1 MFHHSLIRP
10 FLTLSLSLS
19 SFVLFSIQKNA
30 DAAEDQGRAGKKQ
43 KKKGGAAGGA
53 ALPLPAAQRQRIA
66 KMFSAA
72 AAGGSSSSVSAAAA
86 GAGAGRG
93 GKQAAAAA
101 AAADPAA
108 GDALLDDI
116 LGDIDEPS
124 STKPK
129 AGTRKAAASAVP
141 VAFAAPPRASAA
153 ALRAASLAKV
163 EAAEPAAVEVEEE
176 EEEEEP
182 AAAAAEGVEAEEPE
196 AAPAAA
202 RAAAALHPAAARIK
216 AEAGASKPKAA
227 AAAPLGTP
235 AAAAK
240 TTGGASSPSAVVTP
254 YRTPAPAVP
263 ASAEDPL
270 LETPATGAP
279 AAGWAAQYDDLGAE
293 VVADGEGEEAPAAA
307 SAPSSPS
314 VALAAAPLSD
324 DAPLPLEKDGSLPFF
339 LLDAHE
345 EWATPGVVYL
355 FGKVPLPSAPAA
367 PAAPAGSAA
376 AASGSSSPAAAAA
389 GNGAPQRFVSCC
401 AVVRNAHRSVV
412 FVPREP
418 LFGADEEGAAEIDAL
433 EHELASAVAEGGEA
447 GAARER
453 TARPALLRALHAAA
467 SDLKAEVRALLSS
480 HGVKSFSLKPVR
492 RSYPGVGAPPAAAR
506 GVAAAMGWGN
516 AGAAAGGWAIKAR
529 FPAACPLLPVGLSG
543 AHFAATF
550 GGNQSALEALLV
562 KRRVRGAVWLR
573 LGGGA
578 AGGGAGGAPA
588 APPAPPLRRVAA
600 AQQVSWC
607 ALEVELA
614 AGPKAVSPAPDDGWG
629 SRPPPP
635 LTVAAVKVTAAAA
648 PAGGKSAGGANEILA
663 LSVVHLRDSVPCDRP
678 LSRAAWSPPSPSSG
692 PSSLSTLRSF
702 TILRRVEPGKPFP
715 PGLDAAV
722 ARANAAAAAA
732 AQQQRRRGGA
742 GAAAPADDEA
752 DGPAL
757 SALPTE
763 KALLSAALA
772 RLRALDAD
780 VLLGHNA
787 AAFDLE
793 LVLHRALQ
801 LGVPQWSRLGRLRR
815 TKPPRASSGG
825 SGGGGGSGGPGGGG
839 ASPQLVTALAGR
851 LLCDTYLSSR
861 ELVREVDYTLT
872 TMARSLLGQA
882 RSELPPAAV
891 RAAFDDP
898 RGGAAKLLG
907 AARHAEGDAWL
918 ALGLAATLNVLPLT
932 RALACLSGSLWSRAL
947 LGQRAGRIEMLLLH
961 ELRARKML
969 LPDRWSARDR
979 ERLLSEAGGG
989 GAGAATKG
997 PQYSGGLVLEPKK
1010 GLYESFVLL
1019 LDFNS
1024 LYPSIIQEYNLC
1036 WTTVDCSPAVAGG
1049 GGGGKAPSSPAAVLP
1064 PPPASEADLAVLPTV
1079 IRGLVARRRAVKDL
1093 LRSERDPTRRAQLD
1107 LRQQALKLTANSMYG
1122 CLGFSA
1128 SRFHARDL
1136 AELVTSQGREVL
1148 QATVD
1153 LVRAGVG
1160 ADVVYG
1166 DTDSIMVS
1174 AGAADLPSALQ
1185 LGARIKREVN
1195 RRYRTLEI
1203 ELDGVYSRML
1213 LLKKKKYAAVKVEPG
1228 KVAADGVSPVLTR
1241 EAKGLD
1247 IVRRDWCPL
1256 AKDAGSRALDA
1267 ILGGGGGGG
1276 GGGSGSGGSAGGE
1289 SAPPSDDVV
1298 GAIHDALRDVAAKC
1312 AAAQVPLHKFVITK
1326 QLTRRPEDYPDASNQ
1341 PHVQVALRRK
1351 AKGDARD
1358 ATQQGETVPYIIC
1371 VDGPGVVG
1379 EGEKPESAAA
1389 AAAED
1394 ADGPAAPPPP
1404 PLLAGLPLASRAFHP
1419 DEVRASAGRLAVDLE
1434 YYLGNQVLPVVSR
1447 LCAPIEGA
1455 CDAGQLAECLGLDSA
1470 KYKSSSAG
1478 AGGGPSHYGG
1488 SLAAAAREAA
1498 MLGGGPWLDDD
1509 ARFESCPKLLLRAPD
1524 SGSASR
1530 RVFAFVGAEAVASGE
1545 VEAERALEIPSSSS
1559 SSAGNPPPH
1568 RLTAAQLA
1576 NAAALACRRVFRE
1589 YYDAPAVSDDE
1600 LAPAAT
1606 RDACLRVSSSSAAS
1620 SAAPSG
1626 DLPADPTSSARM
1638 HRALPEAEAYARLSA
1653 LWRSLDPARAAAAA
1667 ERKAEA
1673 AAAKGGAPPAVAGEA
1688 ALRLGPIARELQA
1701 AADVAAKARDAAA
1714 YRWVNVASLFAC

>member
-1 MFHHSLIRP
+1 
-10 FLTLSLSLS
+10 
-19 SFVLFSIQKNA
+19 
-30 DAAEDQGRAGKKQ
+30 
-43 KKKGGAAGGA
+43 
-53 ALPLPAAQRQRIA
+53 
-66 KMFSAA
+66 MFSAAA
-72 AAGGSSSSVSAAAA
+72 AAGGSSSAAGGAAGASRGKQRAAA
-86 GAGAGRG
+86 GP
-93 GKQAAAAA
+93 
-101 AAADPAA
+101 AADPAA

-116 LGDIDEPS
+116 LGDIDEP
-124 STKPK
+124 TAAAAKPK
-129 AGTRKAAASAVP
+129 AAAAKKAASAAAAAP
-141 VAFAAPPRASAA
+141 VTDSFSAPPRASAA

-163 EAAEPAAVEVEEE
+163 EAAEPTAVEEA
-176 EEEEEP
+176 EEEEP
-182 AAAAAEGVEAEEPE
+182 AAAAAAKGMEVEEL
-196 AAPAAA
+196 AAPPAAA
-202 RAAAALHPAAARIK
+202 SALHPVAVRIK
-216 AEAGASKPKAA
+216 AEAGAAKPKAA
-227 AAAPLGTP
+227 PSLGTP

-240 TTGGASSPSAVVTP
+240 KDSSSNSAAASSIVTP

-263 ASAEDPL
+263 PTEDR
-270 LETPATGAP
+270 LETPSTGAP

-293 VVADGEGEEAPAAA
+293 VVVNEEGEEETAAA
-307 SAPSSPS
+307 AAAAPSSPS
-314 VALAAAPLSD
+314 TIVPAAAPLSD

-355 FGKVPLPSAPAA
+355 FGKVPLNASPSA
-367 PAAPAGSAA
+367 AGP
-376 AASGSSSPAAAAA
+376 SSSPATSAANNAQ
-389 GNGAPQRFVSCC
+389 PQRFVSCC
-401 AVVRNAHRSVV
+401 AVVKNAHRSVV

-418 LFGADEEGAAEIDAL
+418 LFGADEEASGEIDAL
-433 EHELASAVAEGGEA
+433 EHELASALAEGGES
-447 GAARER
+447 GAARAR
-453 TARPALLRALHAAA
+453 SARPALLRALHAAA
-467 SDLKAEVRALLSS
+467 SDLKAEVRALLTS
-480 HGVKSFSLKPVR
+480 HGVKSFTLKPVR
-492 RSYPGVGAPPAAAR
+492 RSYPGVGAPPATAR
-506 GVAAAMGWGN
+506 EVAKSMGWGNDAGVAAATG
-516 AGAAAGGWAIKAR
+516 GGWAIKAR
-529 FPAACPLLPVGLSG
+529 FPASSPLLPVGLSG
-543 AHFAATF
+543 THFAATF

-562 KRRVRGAVWLR
+562 KRKVKGAVWLK
-573 LGGGA
+573 LGGG
-578 AGGGAGGAPA
+578 GNGEN
-588 APPAPPLRRVAA
+588 APPLRHVTA

-614 AGPKAVSPAPDDGWG
+614 AGPKDVSPAPDDGWG

-648 PAGGKSAGGANEILA
+648 PAGGKNAGGANEILA

-678 LSRAAWSPPSPSSG
+678 LTKAAWSPPTSASPASSN
-692 PSSLSTLRSF
+692 LKSF

-722 ARANAAAAAA
+722 VRANAAAAAA
-732 AQQQRRRGGA
+732 AQQRRKRTRGG
-742 GAAAPADDEA
+742 GAAAAAAAALEED

-793 LVLHRALQ
+793 LLLHRSLQ
-801 LGVPQWSRLGRLRR
+801 LSVPQWSRLGRLRR
-815 TKPPRASSGG
+815 NKPPRTS

-872 TMARSLLGQA
+872 TVARSLLGQA
-882 RSELPPAAV
+882 RSDLPPAAV

-898 RGGAAKLLG
+898 RGGAEKLLK

-918 ALGLAATLNVLPLT
+918 SLGLAATLNVLPLT

-969 LPDRWSARDR
+969 LPDRWSAKDR
-979 ERLLSEAGGG
+979 ERLLSEANGGSG
-989 GAGAATKG
+989 SGEAAAASKG

-1036 WTTVDCSPAVAGG
+1036 FTTVDCNPAPATGH
-1049 GGGGKAPSSPAAVLP
+1049 KQSAAVLP
-1064 PPPASEADLAVLPTV
+1064 PPPSSEADLAVLPTV

-1093 LRSERDPTRRAQLD
+1093 LCSERDPTRRAQLD

-1122 CLGFSA
+1122 CLGFGA
-1128 SRFHARDL
+1128 SRFHARAL

-1148 QATVD
+1148 QSTVD
-1153 LVRAGVG
+1153 LVRSGVG
-1160 ADVVYG
+1160 ADVIYG

-1174 AGAADLPSALQ
+1174 AGASDLPAALQ
-1185 LGARIKREVN
+1185 MGTRIKREVN
-1195 RRYRTLEI
+1195 KRYRTLEI

-1228 KVAADGVSPVLTR
+1228 RVAADGVSPVLTR

-1267 ILGGGGGGG
+1267 ILGGSGN
-1276 GGGSGSGGSAGGE
+1276 GSGSGENAAAA
-1289 SAPPSDDVV
+1289 APPSDDVV
-1298 GAIHDALRDVAAKC
+1298 GSIHEALRDVAAKC
-1312 AAAQVPLHKFVITK
+1312 AAGAVPLHKFVITK

-1371 VDGPGVVG
+1371 IDGPGVENATAGG
-1379 EGEKPESAAA
+1379 ENDENGNSAS
-1389 AAAED
+1389 
-1394 ADGPAAPPPP
+1394 APHSSP
-1404 PLLAGLPLASRAFHP
+1404 LAGLPLASRAFHP
-1419 DEVRASAGRLAVDLE
+1419 DEVRASSEKQAVDLD

-1470 KYKSSSAG
+1470 KYKSSS
-1478 AGGGPSHYGG
+1478 GPHASSMHFGG

-1509 ARFESCPKLLLRAPD
+1509 ARFESCPKLLLRAP
-1524 SGSASR
+1524 SSSNSAASK
-1530 RVFAFVGAEAVASGE
+1530 RVFAFVGAEAVASGQ
-1545 VEAERALEIPSSSS
+1545 VEAEKALEVPSSSS
-1559 SSAGNPPPH
+1559 QQSATAPPPH

-1576 NAAALACRRVFRE
+1576 NAAALACRRVLRE

-1606 RDACLRVSSSSAAS
+1606 RDVSLRVSSSSS
-1620 SAAPSG
+1620 SSAPSG
-1626 DLPADPTSSARM
+1626 ALPADPASSARM
-1638 HRALPEAEAYARLSA
+1638 HRSLPESEAYARLSA

-1673 AAAKGGAPPAVAGEA
+1673 AAKGGGAPPAVAGEA
-1688 ALRLGPIARELQA
+1688 ALRLAPISRELQA
-1701 AADVAAKARDAAA
+1701 AADVAARARDAAA

>member
-1 MFHHSLIRP
+1 MFHYHPLSHLTH
-10 FLTLSLSLS
+10 TLSFYLSISFFLS
-19 SFVLFSIQKNA
+19 RSKNDA
-30 DAAEDQGRAGKKQ
+30 DAAEDQGRAGKKH
-43 KKKGGAAGGA
+43 KKKAASAA

-72 AAGGSSSSVSAAAA
+72 AAGGSSSASAASAA
-86 GAGAGRG
+86 GAAGASR
-93 GKQAAAAA
+93 GKQSAAAA

-116 LGDIDEPS
+116 LGDIDEPVAAAA
-124 STKPK
+124 KPK
-129 AGTRKAAASAVP
+129 AGADAKKAAAAAAVP
-141 VAFAAPPRASAA
+141 VVAFAAPPRASAA

-163 EAAEPAAVEVEEE
+163 EAAEPAAVEEEE

-182 AAAAAEGVEAEEPE
+182 AAAAEGMEVTEPVS
-196 AAPAAA
+196 AAVPAA
-202 RAAAALHPAAARIK
+202 AAAALHPAAARIK
-216 AEAGASKPKAA
+216 AEAGASKPPKA

-235 AAAAK
+235 AAKKSNA
-240 TTGGASSPSAVVTP
+240 SPSSAAVVTP
-254 YRTPAPAVP
+254 YRTPLPAVP
-263 ASAEDPL
+263 ASVCEDPL

-293 VVADGEGEEAPAAA
+293 VVVNDEEGEEMAIAA

-314 VALAAAPLSD
+314 IVPAAATPLSD

-355 FGKVPLPSAPAA
+355 FGKVPLLNSSS
-367 PAAPAGSAA
+367 GSSAA
-376 AASGSSSPAAAAA
+376 AGSSPAAANSARPQ
-389 GNGAPQRFVSCC
+389 PQRFVSCC

-418 LFGADEEGAAEIDAL
+418 LFGADEEGSAEIDAL
-433 EHELASAVAEGGEA
+433 EHELASALAEGGES
-447 GAARER
+447 GAARAK

-467 SDLKAEVRALLSS
+467 SDLKAEIRALLAS
-480 HGVKSFSLKPVR
+480 HGVKSFTLKPVR

-506 GVAAAMGWGN
+506 GVARAMGWGN

-529 FPAACPLLPVGLSG
+529 FPASSPLLPLGLSG
-543 AHFAATF
+543 EHFAATF

-562 KRRVRGAVWLR
+562 KRKVKGAVWLK
-573 LGGGA
+573 LGGA
-578 AGGGAGGAPA
+578 SGGAGASGAA
-588 APPAPPLRRVAA
+588 ASSSPPMPPLRRVAA

-607 ALEVELA
+607 ALEVELS

-663 LSVVHLRDSVPCDRP
+663 LSVVHLRDSVPIDRP
-678 LSRAAWSPPSPSSG
+678 LTKNAWSPPSNNNPSS
-692 PSSLSTLRSF
+692 TLKSF

-715 PGLDAAV
+715 PGLEAAV
-722 ARANAAAAAA
+722 ARANASAANAA
-732 AQQQRRRGGA
+732 AQQRRKRGGA
-742 GAAAPADDEA
+742 AFGTEGED

-793 LVLHRALQ
+793 LLLHRSLQ

-815 TKPPRASSGG
+815 TKPPRASSGNG
-825 SGGGGGSGGPGGGG
+825 ASNGGPGGGG

-861 ELVREVDYTLT
+861 ELVREVDYTLA

-882 RSELPPAAV
+882 RSDLPPAAV

-898 RGGAAKLLG
+898 RGGAEKLLR

-918 ALGLAATLNVLPLT
+918 SLGLAATLNVLPLT

-979 ERLLSEAGGG
+979 ERLLSEANGGEG
-989 GAGAATKG
+989 ENATKG

-1036 WTTVDCSPAVAGG
+1036 WTTVDCNPAPIAANGEN
-1049 GGGGKAPSSPAAVLP
+1049 KQSAVLP

-1122 CLGFSA
+1122 CLGFAA
-1128 SRFHARDL
+1128 SRFHARNL

-1148 QATVD
+1148 QSTVD
-1153 LVRAGVG
+1153 LVRSGVG
-1160 ADVVYG
+1160 ADVIYG

-1174 AGAADLPSALQ
+1174 AGASDLPSALQ
-1185 LGARIKREVN
+1185 LGTRIKREVN
-1195 RRYRTLEI
+1195 KRYRTLEI

-1267 ILGGGGGGG
+1267 ILGGGGGN
-1276 GGGSGSGGSAGGE
+1276 GGSGSGDGD

-1298 GAIHDALRDVAAKC
+1298 GAIHDALRDVATKC
-1312 AAAQVPLHKFVITK
+1312 SAGAVPLHKFVITK
-1326 QLTRRPEDYPDASNQ
+1326 QLTRRPEDYPDASGQ

-1351 AKGDARD
+1351 LKGDARD

-1371 VDGPGVVG
+1371 VDGPN
-1379 EGEKPESAAA
+1379 
-1389 AAAED
+1389 AAAEEEK
-1394 ADGPAAPPPP
+1394 PAGENDENTTNSTATPS
-1404 PLLAGLPLASRAFHP
+1404 LAGLPLASRAFHP
-1419 DEVRASAGRLAVDLE
+1419 DEVRASQGKLAVDLE

-1470 KYKSSSAG
+1470 KYKSSSN
-1478 AGGGPSHYGG
+1478 GPNASSHYGG
-1488 SLAAAAREAA
+1488 SSLAAAAREAA

-1509 ARFESCPKLLLRAPD
+1509 ARFESCPKLLLKAP
-1524 SGSASR
+1524 SSNLTSK

-1545 VEAERALEIPSSSS
+1545 VEAEKALEIPSTFSSE
-1559 SSAGNPPPH
+1559 PH
-1568 RLTAAQLA
+1568 RISAAQLA

-1600 LAPAAT
+1600 LAPAVT
-1606 RDACLRVSSSSAAS
+1606 RDVSLRVGSSSSS
-1620 SAAPSG
+1620 SSPSG

-1638 HRALPEAEAYARLSA
+1638 HRSLPEAEAYARLSA
-1653 LWRSLDPARAAAAA
+1653 LWRSLDPTRAAAAA
-1667 ERKAEA
+1667 ERKADV
-1673 AAAKGGAPPAVAGEA
+1673 AAAKGGAPPSVAGEA
-1688 ALRLGPIARELQA
+1688 ALRLSPIARELQA
-1701 AADVAAKARDAAA
+1701 AADVAARARDAAA
-1714 YRWVNVASLFAC
+1714 YRWVNMASLFAS

>member
-1 MFHHSLIRP
+1 
-10 FLTLSLSLS
+10 
-19 SFVLFSIQKNA
+19 
-30 DAAEDQGRAGKKQ
+30 
-43 KKKGGAAGGA
+43 
-53 ALPLPAAQRQRIA
+53 
-66 KMFSAA
+66 MFSAA
-72 AAGGSSSSVSAAAA
+72 AAASGGGAGGGGPSSSSAAA
-86 GAGAGRG
+86 GAAAR
-93 GKQAAAAA
+93 GKQAAASSA

-108 GDALLDDI
+108 ADALLDDI
-116 LGDIDEPS
+116 LGDIDEPA
-124 STKPK
+124 TAAAKPK
-129 AGTRKAAASAVP
+129 AGGAARKNTASAAAP
-141 VAFAAPPRASAA
+141 VAFAAPPPPRPSAA

-163 EAAEPAAVEVEEE
+163 EAAEPAAVEAEEQE
-176 EEEEEP
+176 EQEEGQEEEP
-182 AAAAAEGVEAEEPE
+182 QSAVEGMEVEEPS
-196 AAPAAA
+196 AAPAV
-202 RAAAALHPAAARIK
+202 ALHPAAARIK
-216 AEAGASKPKAA
+216 AEAGASRPR
-227 AAAPLGTP
+227 APALGTP
-235 AAAAK
+235 AAAANK
-240 TTGGASSPSAVVTP
+240 KSGAVAAAAAASSAAAVVTP

-263 ASAEDPL
+263 AAEDPL
-270 LETPATGAP
+270 DTPATGAP

-293 VVADGEGEEAPAAA
+293 VVVNEAGGEDEKAAA
-307 SAPSSPS
+307 AAAAAPSSPS
-314 VALAAAPLSD
+314 SFVPAAAPLSD

-355 FGKVPLPSAPAA
+355 FGKVPLTN
-367 PAAPAGSAA
+367 
-376 AASGSSSPAAAAA
+376 ASTSSNHNNNNNSPAATT
-389 GNGAPQRFVSCC
+389 NSQQPQQQRFVSCC
-401 AVVRNAHRSVV
+401 AVVKNAHRSVV

-418 LFGADEEGAAEIDAL
+418 LFGADDEASNEVDAL
-433 EHELASAVAEGGEA
+433 EHELAAARAEGGEA
-447 GAARER
+447 GAARAGR
-453 TARPALLRALHAAA
+453 ARPALLRALHAAA
-467 SDLKAEVRALLSS
+467 SDLKAEVRALLTSL
-480 HGVKSFSLKPVR
+480 GVKSFTLKPVR

-506 GVAAAMGWGN
+506 TVARSMGWGSDN
-516 AGAAAGGWAIKAR
+516 AGGGGWAIKAR
-529 FPAACPLLPVGLSG
+529 FPASSPLLPVGLSG
-543 AHFAATF
+543 THFAATF

-562 KRRVRGAVWLR
+562 KRKVKGAVWLK
-573 LGGGA
+573 LGGGSGTENNNNA
-578 AGGGAGGAPA
+578 SSSPSL
-588 APPAPPLRRVAA
+588 PPLRRVAA

-607 ALEVELA
+607 ALEVELS

-648 PAGGKSAGGANEILA
+648 PAGGSATKTSGNGGANEILA

-678 LSRAAWSPPSPSSG
+678 LTKAAWSPPSSASPSSN
-692 PSSLSTLRSF
+692 LKSF

-722 ARANAAAAAA
+722 ARANASAAAAAAA
-732 AQQQRRRGGA
+732 AQQRRKRSSSSSSFEEQ
-742 GAAAPADDEA
+742 D

-793 LVLHRALQ
+793 LLLHRSLQ

-815 TKPPRASSGG
+815 NKPPRASSGG
-825 SGGGGGSGGPGGGG
+825 GGSNGGPGGGG

-882 RSELPPAAV
+882 RSDLPPAAV

-898 RGGAAKLLG
+898 RGGAEKLLR

-918 ALGLAATLNVLPLT
+918 SLGLAATLNVLPLT

-969 LPDRWSARDR
+969 LPDRWSAKDR
-979 ERLLSEAGGG
+979 ERLLSEANGGG
-989 GAGAATKG
+989 SGGESSSKG

-1036 WTTVDCSPAVAGG
+1036 WTTVDCTPPPAVMPAGG
-1049 GGGGKAPSSPAAVLP
+1049 EKPAASSAVLP
-1064 PPPASEADLAVLPTV
+1064 PPPASEAELAVLPTV

-1093 LRSERDPTRRAQLD
+1093 LRSERDQTRRAQLD

-1122 CLGFSA
+1122 CLGFGA
-1128 SRFHARDL
+1128 SRFHARAL

-1148 QATVD
+1148 QSTVD
-1153 LVRAGVG
+1153 LVRSGVG
-1160 ADVVYG
+1160 ADVIYG

-1174 AGAADLPSALQ
+1174 AGASDLPAALQ
-1185 LGARIKREVN
+1185 LGTRIKREVN
-1195 RRYRTLEI
+1195 KRYRTLEI

-1267 ILGGGGGGG
+1267 ILGGSGNGGG
-1276 GGGSGSGGSAGGE
+1276 AGAGNE
-1289 SAPPSDDVV
+1289 NAAPSDDVV
-1298 GAIHDALRDVAAKC
+1298 GSIHDALRDVAAKC
-1312 AAAQVPLHKFVITK
+1312 AAGAVPLHKFVITK

-1351 AKGDARD
+1351 ARGDARD

-1371 VDGPGVVG
+1371 VDGPGM
-1379 EGEKPESAAA
+1379 EKPENEAGSDGN
-1389 AAAED
+1389 AAAENNNNSS
-1394 ADGPAAPPPP
+1394 PASSS
-1404 PLLAGLPLASRAFHP
+1404 LAGLPLASRAFHP
-1419 DEVRASAGRLAVDLE
+1419 DEVRASLGRLAVDLE

-1470 KYKSSSAG
+1470 KYKSSSN
-1478 AGGGPSHYGG
+1478 GPSSSSLFGG

-1509 ARFESCPKLLLRAPD
+1509 ARFESCPKLLLKAPNAAN
-1524 SGSASR
+1524 SK

-1545 VEAERALEIPSSSS
+1545 VEAEKALEIPSTASTQ
-1559 SSAGNPPPH
+1559 PH

-1576 NAAALACRRVFRE
+1576 NAAALACRRVLRE
-1589 YYDAPAVSDDE
+1589 YYDSPAVSDDE

-1606 RDACLRVSSSSAAS
+1606 RDVSLRLSTSSSSS
-1620 SAAPSG
+1620 SSSTSPSG
-1626 DLPADPTSSARM
+1626 SLPADPTSSARM
-1638 HRALPEAEAYARLSA
+1638 HRSLPEAEAYARLSA

-1688 ALRLGPIARELQA
+1688 ALRLSPIARELQA
-1701 AADVAAKARDAAA
+1701 AADVAARARDAAA
-1714 YRWVNVASLFAC
+1714 YRWVNVAALFAC